1 MKNLIPKSLVNS
13 QESISFIQDAKY
25 DQPINFISQVS
36 IKSINSQRMNET
48 KLQIESLTDL

>member
-48 KLQIESLTDL
+48 KLQMESLTDL